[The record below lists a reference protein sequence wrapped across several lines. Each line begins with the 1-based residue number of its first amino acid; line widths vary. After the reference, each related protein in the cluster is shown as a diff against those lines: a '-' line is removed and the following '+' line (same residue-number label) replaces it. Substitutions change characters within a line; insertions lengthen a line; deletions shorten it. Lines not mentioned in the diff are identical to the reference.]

1 MTLLPL
7 LLGAA
12 LASLCR
18 LPPLPPIA
26 CLHAALPHP
35 PPTLRQAMGSR
46 LAPEEVEALFTQAG
60 PSGDGTV
67 DVDGLAAAL
76 TACHGDGEFDR

>member
-1 MTLLPL
+1 
-7 LLGAA
+7 
-12 LASLCR
+12 
-18 LPPLPPIA
+18 
-26 CLHAALPHP
+26 
-35 PPTLRQAMGSR
+35 MGSR